1 MKTTFSI
8 KKNICGLAEF
18 FLLLYVAENAVGSS
32 GHLVSFG
39 PVSLRMLLFAACFL
53 LTIYFVFVQRRDV
66 LKDQR
71 IVLIVLFA
79 IWLLFCTLLGI
90 NFKNQTNFIWSDL
103 SSFLGLA
110 LFPGFIVILESQ
122 RNIKKLIEVVFWSA
136 LVLSVITIGIHLC
149 IPIGGE
155 EVICS
160 INTFLNSK
168 SLGGLA
174 LLNSGMHRVYMRSQ
188 IFIQVAIIYG
198 VWLIYNRNGKSRI
211 SILICEGIM
220 LFALLLTYTRGFWL
234 GFLVSSILLLL
245 LEFKNWNK
253 LLAIAGIALCVM
265 GIFVGISTWVYNSP
279 CVLTEAVSR
288 ISPDLLANHEVNNNV
303 ENVGTIGN
311 EESTDLITDEAAGNT
326 NKENL
331 PEVSINQSAEEMTMT
346 DIANLSALEIRSK
359 TLEGLKERISDHP
372 IIGNGLGSN
381 LTEIREDGRT
391 EYMYLDILLKTG
403 IIGLILFL
411 LVFFRSPIMLLIKC
425 LKEKNEIS
433 KKDKLCAEVLVSS
446 YIGVAVT
453 SIFNPFLNNPMGITL
468 LMITSTGLI
477 LFKRSA
483 TK

>member
-1 MKTTFSI
+1 M
-8 KKNICGLAEF
+8 
-18 FLLLYVAENAVGSS
+18 
-32 GHLVSFG
+32 
-39 PVSLRMLLFAACFL
+39 
-53 LTIYFVFVQRRDV
+53 
-66 LKDQR
+66 
-71 IVLIVLFA
+71 
-79 IWLLFCTLLGI
+79 
-90 NFKNQTNFIWSDL
+90 
-103 SSFLGLA
+103 
-110 LFPGFIVILESQ
+110 
-122 RNIKKLIEVVFWSA
+122 
-136 LVLSVITIGIHLC
+136 
-149 IPIGGE
+149 
-155 EVICS
+155 
-160 INTFLNSK
+160 
-168 SLGGLA
+168 
-174 LLNSGMHRVYMRSQ
+174 NSGMHRVYMRSQ

-265 GIFVGISTWVYNSP
+265 GGVVGISTWVYNSP

-288 ISPDLLANHEVNNNV
+288 ISPDLLVNHEVNNNV
-303 ENVGTIGN
+303 ENAGTIGN
-311 EESTDLITDEAAGNT
+311 EESTDLITDEATGNT

-411 LVFFRSPIMLLIKC
+411 LVFFKSPIMLLIKC

-433 KKDKLCAEVLVSS
+433 KEDKLCAEVLVSS